1 MNLRQREH
9 YDQATELSL
18 VVNTSEINQ
27 KHYTIQIISMNK
39 MKYQF
44 SKFMMDFFSNRQ
56 PLSQKIFLLLK
67 TNQKNYRIFYSAPFT
82 YTGFKYGKLLSLL
95 MTECYRAIGDMRQ
108 LFMSI
113 HVMAY
118 RWWVSVIKGL
128 NQHIVEKESETTQ
141 NMLNGQLELL
151 ANTKL

>member
-18 VVNTSEINQ
+18 VVSTSEINQ

-44 SKFMMDFFSNRQ
+44 SKFMMDFFFKSPTSLSKDFPPLKDQ
-56 PLSQKIFLLLK
+56 PKKLKDFLQC
-67 TNQKNYRIFYSAPFT
+67 TFYLHRV
-82 YTGFKYGKLLSLL
+82 YGKLLSLL

-118 RWWVSVIKGL
+118 R
-128 NQHIVEKESETTQ
+128 
-141 NMLNGQLELL
+141 
-151 ANTKL
+151 